1 MATTHHAYK
10 QLTSRYRASYEH
22 LNDHQYLG
30 WSFREVSNG
39 KQYWDV
45 SRRTGEVEFDA
56 GYTRYLR
63 LTTSRPVTPEELK
76 SVLYVYQSE
85 CACEHDCCG
94 HYNGGAHTSQLKP
107 VGRLWGGK
115 ARRWIVPVHYSPNL

>member
-45 SRRTGEVEFDA
+45 SSQSGEVEYDA
-56 GYTRYLR
+56 GYTRFLR
-63 LTTSRPVTPEELK
+63 LTASRPVTRQEMEDT
-76 SVLYVYQSE
+76 LYVYRRE

-94 HYNGGAHTSQLKP
+94 HYSGGAQTSLLRP
-107 VGRLWGGK
+107 VGRLHGGK